1 MQTFEVH
8 IFPRTQD
15 DSIYVNG
22 HGIRWAQFW
31 KAQVYIVCIIYI
43 IYGYAASCNIIN
55 DASIIIIIDIFNI
68 IRRVVFW
75 NDANGSAFVLS
86 NVGNEGI
93 ESHPLVVEDCTVL
106 FWIYY
111 CDQAYHELI
120 ALIKIII
127 KTVIGN
133 IKTIKVVYARATWHH
148 WSGEAKNIITTI
160 DMTITTRTL
169 PFASFK
175 SKQQM
180 TN

>member
-1 MQTFEVH
+1 MQTFEFH

-31 KAQVYIVCIIYI
+31 KAQVYIVYIIYI

-55 DASIIIIIDIFNI
+55 DASIINIIDIFNI

-120 ALIKIII
+120 ALIKLII

-148 WSGEAKNIITTI
+148 WSGEGHRHYHHHRYDNHNKNVTI
-160 DMTITTRTL
+160 CK
-169 PFASFK
+169 F
-175 SKQQM
+175 
-180 TN
+180 